1 MLKVDQKA
9 ILNIKGMKVEVKI
22 LEIKSAYGR
31 TRYKVTPV
39 AGSGEAVV
47 ESVKVK

>member
-1 MLKVDQKA
+1 MLKVNQKA
-9 ILNIKGMKVEVKI
+9 ILDVKGMKVDVKI

-39 AGSGEAVV
+39 SGSGEAVV
-47 ESVKVK
+47 ESVKSK